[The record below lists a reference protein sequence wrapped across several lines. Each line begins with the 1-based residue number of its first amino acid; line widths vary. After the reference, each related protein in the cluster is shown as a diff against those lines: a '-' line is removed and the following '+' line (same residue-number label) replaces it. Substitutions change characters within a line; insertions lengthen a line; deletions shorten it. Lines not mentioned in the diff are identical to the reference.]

1 MEHLVHNVC
10 TCTALQVFW
19 ETWKLLYT
27 SLCCTIVQHCFTSVV
42 THNGGVVSSWKEAAF
57 KQAILYTLSD
67 LGDLLA
73 TLNNPLACLAST
85 LEQHS
90 KVAITHHL
98 CSTCASRPQFQL
110 GQVWKWVWQL

>member
-1 MEHLVHNVC
+1 M
-10 TCTALQVFW
+10 
-19 ETWKLLYT
+19 
-27 SLCCTIVQHCFTSVV
+27 
-42 THNGGVVSSWKEAAF
+42 SSWKEAAF

-110 GQVWKWVWQL
+110 GQVRKWVWQLLSIKYTQVRKPSRHVWQNSASLPSS